1 MTWFFGI
8 VVVLALGGIALVAS
22 GRGAPMVDEYD
33 DRPDALV
40 PPTGDLG
47 AADLRQVRFSLGLRG
62 YRMSEVD
69 TLLSR
74 LAAQL
79 EAQAQQAQQAPPAYE
94 QTSEQEPV
102 VLDKPTQDSPE
113 SRGDDRPPG

>member
-1 MTWFFGI
+1 VTWFFAI
-8 VVVLALGGIALVAS
+8 VVVLVMGGIALVAA

-40 PPTGDLG
+40 PPTGDL
-47 AADLRQVRFSLGLRG
+47 AADDLRRVRFSLGLRG

-69 TLLSR
+69 TLLTR

-79 EAQAQQAQQAPPAYE
+79 EAAQREAGQPQAPVVSDVPPA
-94 QTSEQEPV
+94 P
-102 VLDKPTQDSPE
+102 SPE
-113 SRGDDRPPG
+113 SREDGVPPG